1 MTEQIKTEDL
11 IIPVPDELSF
21 KTKSGKEIRLKM
33 YYKQLLRLTQY
44 ANEHPVEF
52 QSYLI
57 NDDVHAV
64 FIDLITSQFDDKGN
78 VIIPPEIEEFKEEMT
93 ADQALE
99 IASWCGEHVNNFF
112 MKKLHNQ
119 EILMKKHEKQYQAR
133 VNLLQ
138 QLGVTL
144 KQKNEVESSNP
155 SESGSKD

>member
-1 MTEQIKTEDL
+1 MTEEVKVEDL
-11 IIPVPDELSF
+11 IIPLEDELVL
-21 KTKSGKEIRLKM
+21 KNKSGKEIRLKM

-64 FIDLITSQFDDKGN
+64 FIDLITSQFDEKGN
-78 VIIPPEIEEFKEEMT
+78 VIIPPEIEEFKENMT
-93 ADQALE
+93 AEQALE

-119 EILMKKHEKQYQAR
+119 EILMKKYEKQYQSR

-138 QLGVTL
+138 QLGL
-144 KQKNEVESSNP
+144 MPKSKEDKESSNP
-155 SESGSKD
+155 SENG